1 MRKITRERDVVARGE
16 RKKKGGRRGLDLEE
30 STISR
35 NEEGFFFSLSALKR
49 KRKAELKGEGA
60 GFFFSF
66 SY

>member
-1 MRKITRERDVVARGE
+1 MPEEE

-60 GFFFSF
+60 GFFFLLLKVAKDKYF
-66 SY
+66 I